1 MIFSDS
7 HGKFERMRLAVLK
20 ERPNLIIHLGDGAFD
35 LRRLQG
41 EFPEI
46 PALGVKGNCDFGV
59 DEAISKTITLDG
71 VKIFLTH
78 GHIYGVKQGYVTAIE
93 AAKNAAADIL
103 LFGHT
108 HRAEYTMAS
117 GLQLLNPGSIA
128 DGRYAIAQLKD
139 GKAFCGLNTV
149 KKF

>member
-1 MIFSDS
+1 MIISDS
-7 HGKFERMRLAVLK
+7 HGKFERMRPAVLK
-20 ERPNLIIHLGDGAFD
+20 ERPNLIIHLGDGASD

-46 PALGVKGNCDFGV
+46 PTLSVKGNCDFGA
-59 DEAISKTITLDG
+59 DAADSKTITLEG

-78 GHIYGVKQGYVTAIE
+78 GHIYGVKCGYVKAIA

-108 HRAEYTMAS
+108 HRAEYSMAS

-128 DGRYAIAQLKD
+128 DGRYAIAQIKD
-139 GKAFCGLNTV
+139 GKASCRLNNI

>member
-7 HGKFERMRLAVLK
+7 HGKFERMRRAVLK
-20 ERPNLIIHLGDGAFD
+20 ERPDLIIHLGDGAFD
-35 LRRLQG
+35 LRRLQS
-41 EFPEI
+41 EYPEI
-46 PALGVKGNCDFGV
+46 PTLGVKGNCDFGAN
-59 DEAISKTITLDG
+59 EAASETITLEG

-78 GHIYGVKQGYVTAIE
+78 GHIYGVKQGYATVIE

-117 GLQLLNPGSIA
+117 GLHLLNPGSIA
-128 DGRYAIAQLKD
+128 DGRYAVAQLKD
-139 GKAFCGLNTV
+139 GKALCKLDTI